1 MKIFRDFQG
10 FYRSPN
16 KCPEISIITRGRG
29 WISLYASINKRQ
41 KGRVEVTASSSTI
54 RKIHETISIQKEWAE
69 RVEYSLEHNDC
80 DVSSAAGEALFG
92 VFSAREKKR
101 NPEFICPFCPHIY
114 IPALWKWKWDV
125 YFCLTWVPA
134 PVFSYGWM
142 AVLLTLLKGTDFFF
156 LGQLDIV
163 VL

>member
-41 KGRVEVTASSSTI
+41 KGRVEVTASSDTM
-54 RKIHETISIQKEWAE
+54 RKIHESISIQKEWAE
-69 RVEYSLEHNDC
+69 RVEYSLAHNDC
-80 DVSSAAGEALFG
+80 GVSSAAGEALLG
-92 VFSAREKKR
+92 VCSAHEKKR

-125 YFCLTWVPA
+125 YFCLTAVPA

-142 AVLLTLLKGTDFFF
+142 AVLHALLKGHGIFFF
-156 LGQLDIV
+156 LDN
-163 VL
+163 